1 MLKGPKRQVNSREAA
16 RSPLGLVI
24 KPIAV
29 PSHDEWIRKTISGFS
44 PHSSS
49 LSSRLGGFAP
59 LRKKPTGK
67 TTSCSL
73 ALSSRTAIF
82 SFLGPDERLAPRWR
96 RNRTW
101 IGGPMSKGRPS
112 R

>member
-16 RSPLGLVI
+16 RSLLGLVI

-59 LRKKPTGK
+59 LRKKANRQNYVLLIGPFVAD
-67 TTSCSL
+67 CDL
-73 ALSSRTAIF
+73 LVSRT
-82 SFLGPDERLAPRWR
+82 G
-96 RNRTW
+96 
-101 IGGPMSKGRPS
+101 
-112 R
+112 